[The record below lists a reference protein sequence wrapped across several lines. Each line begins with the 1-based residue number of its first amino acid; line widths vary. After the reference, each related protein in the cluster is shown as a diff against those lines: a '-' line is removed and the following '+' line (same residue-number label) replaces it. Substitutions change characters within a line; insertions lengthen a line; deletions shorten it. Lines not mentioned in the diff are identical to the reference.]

1 MTVPIED
8 GYGQVSILLAAELV
22 VKTAFFLLLAGLAGL
37 YDLAHLAHLAKALPQ
52 RAVKKQGDRL

>member
-37 YDLAHLAHLAKALPQ
+37 YDLAHLAKALPQ
-52 RAVKKQGDRL
+52 RAVNKQGDRL

>member
-37 YDLAHLAHLAKALPQ
+37 YDLAHLAKAFSQ
-52 RAVKKQGDRL
+52 RAIKKQAHKL

>member
-1 MTVPIED
+1 MTEPIED

-37 YDLAHLAHLAKALPQ
+37 YDLAHLAKALPH
-52 RAVKKQGDRL
+52 RAVNKQGDRL

>member
-1 MTVPIED
+1 MTVQVEH
-8 GYGQVSILLAAELV
+8 GFAQVSILLAAELV

-37 YDLAHLAHLAKALPQ
+37 YDLAHLAKALPH